1 MYKIFYCGQ
10 MCQHLCLRFK
20 KEALRSECL
29 FVWFKKIC
37 VFTLPVRYL
46 SGPCFG
52 HG

>member
-1 MYKIFYCGQ
+1 

-29 FVWFKKIC
+29 FVWFRKIY
-37 VFTLPVRYL
+37 VITLPVRYL

-52 HG
+52 YG